1 MENNGFTSGQ
11 QNVKLQLT
19 VLSFLQYFVW
29 GAWLI
34 TVGKYCTITMK
45 WSFTE
50 FGAIF
55 TTMGI
60 SSVFMPSLMGIVAD
74 KWMHA
79 ERLLGLLHALS
90 GITLACLPF
99 VKDPSVFFW
108 VTLVAMVFYMPTI
121 ALSNSVSYSVL
132 GQYQLDPVK
141 TFPPIR
147 VFGTLGFIAAMWVT
161 DLTGNSAS
169 ANQFYISAISALTL
183 ATFAFF
189 LPKCPPNKGD
199 NKGKSL
205 VQMLGL
211 GAFKLMLNYKMLLF
225 FLFSN

>member
-19 VLSFLQYFVW
+19 ALSFLQYFVW

-34 TVGKYCTITMK
+34 TVGKYCTLTMN

-121 ALSNSVSYSVL
+121 ALSNSVS
-132 GQYQLDPVK
+132 
-141 TFPPIR
+141 
-147 VFGTLGFIAAMWVT
+147 
-161 DLTGNSAS
+161 
-169 ANQFYISAISALTL
+169 
-183 ATFAFF
+183 
-189 LPKCPPNKGD
+189 
-199 NKGKSL
+199 
-205 VQMLGL
+205 
-211 GAFKLMLNYKMLLF
+211 
-225 FLFSN
+225 